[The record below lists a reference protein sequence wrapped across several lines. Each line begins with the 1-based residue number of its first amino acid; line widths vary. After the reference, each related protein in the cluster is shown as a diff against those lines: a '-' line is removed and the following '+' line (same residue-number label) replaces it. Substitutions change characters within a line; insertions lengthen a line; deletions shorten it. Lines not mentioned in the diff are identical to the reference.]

1 MCKVGR
7 VLSRVST
14 DVMSKSRVVRALDS
28 GRGGGA
34 LFRQFYPMLCF
45 LTPRTD
51 DDPRYA
57 YYNPGIYVTSPL
69 CLM

>member
-1 MCKVGR
+1 MCKVCR

-14 DVMSKSRVVRALDS
+14 DVMSISRVVRALDS
-28 GRGGGA
+28 GRGA